1 MTMTVKL
8 TSGDLLQQD
17 VDAIVNTVNT
27 VGVMGKG
34 IALQFKQ
41 KWPENFR
48 AYERACK
55 RDEVQLGKMFI
66 YDAGGLL
73 KPRYIINFPTKRHW
87 REKSRLEDIEMGL
100 KDLVLRVKSLG
111 IRSIALPPLGC
122 GNGGLN
128 WDDVRPRIER
138 ALAGLPNVDVKLFSP
153 TGAPAPQAQEIRTA
167 KPKLTAV
174 RAAMIK
180 LLAAY
185 RALDY
190 ALTRIEVQK
199 LAYFLEEAGEPL
211 QMKFEA
217 NNYGP
222 YSNTLEHV
230 LKALDGHYLLGV
242 GDRTGPGEIQVA
254 PDAVEEADSYLSEAL
269 QSETAERVSRVT
281 DLIAGYETPYGMEL
295 LGTVHWVA
303 THPPWASNVD
313 EAVKAVHAWNRRK
326 QQLMSDEHIRL
337 AWERMAGQNWLGLRE
352 RPESHNS

>member
-8 TSGDLLQQD
+8 TRGDLLQQG

-41 KWPENFR
+41 KWPENFK
-48 AYERACK
+48 AYEKACK
-55 RDEVQLGKMFI
+55 RGEVQLGKMFI

-73 KPRYIINFPTKRHW
+73 KPRYIINFPTKQHW
-87 REKSRLEDIEMGL
+87 RGKSQLEDIETGL
-100 KDLVLRVKSLG
+100 EDLVLQVKNLG
-111 IRSIALPPLGC
+111 IRSIAVPPLGC
-122 GNGGLN
+122 GNGGLD
-128 WDDVRPRIER
+128 WDDVRPRIEH
-138 ALAGLPNVDVKLFSP
+138 AFAALPNVDARLFSP
-153 TGAPAPQAQEIRTA
+153 SGAPAPQVQEIRTT
-167 KPKLTAV
+167 KPKMTAV

-180 LLAAY
+180 LLAVY

-217 NNYGP
+217 NIYGP

-230 LKALDGHYLLGV
+230 LKALDGHYLIGV

-254 PDAVEEADSYLSEAL
+254 LGAVEEADSYLSDVL
-269 QSETAERVSRVT
+269 QSETAQRVARVSN
-281 DLIAGYETPYGMEL
+281 LISGYETPYGMEL

-303 THPPWASNVD
+303 THEPRASNAD
-313 EAVKAVHAWNRRK
+313 EAVKAVHAWNPRK
-326 QQLMSDEHIRL
+326 KQLMSQEHIRL
-337 AWERMAGQNWLGLRE
+337 AWERLASQNWL
-352 RPESHNS
+352 S

>member
-1 MTMTVKL
+1 MTVTL
-8 TSGDLLQQD
+8 INGDLLQQD
-17 VDAIVNTVNT
+17 VEAIVNTVNT

-48 AYERACK
+48 AYEKACK
-55 RDEVQLGKMFI
+55 RGEVQPGKMFI

-87 REKSRLEDIEMGL
+87 RGKSRIEDIEAGL
-100 KDLVLRVKSLG
+100 EDLIHQIRRLG

-122 GNGGLN
+122 GNGGLD
-128 WDDVRPRIER
+128 WDDVRPGIER
-138 ALAGLPNVDVKLFSP
+138 AFAGLPEVDVRLFAP
-153 TGAPAPQAQEIRTA
+153 AGAPAPKAQEIRTA
-167 KPKLTAV
+167 KPKLTRV
-174 RAAMIK
+174 RAALIK

-211 QMKFEA
+211 KMKFEV
-217 NNYGP
+217 NRFGP
-222 YSNTLEHV
+222 YSNALEHV

-254 PDAVEEADSYLSEAL
+254 PTAVEEAEAYLAETP
-269 QSETAERVSRVT
+269 QSETAARVSRVS
-281 DLIAGYETPYGMEL
+281 DLIAGFESPYGVEL
-295 LGTVHWVA
+295 LSTVHWVTTRPPNASTLQEA
-303 THPPWASNVD
+303 T
-313 EAVKAVHAWNRRK
+313 EAVHAWNPRK
-326 QQLMSDEHIRL
+326 KQLMTNEHIRL
-337 AWERMAGQNWLGLRE
+337 AWEHLAKHAWINNVTLR
-352 RPESHNS
+352 

>member
-1 MTMTVKL
+1 MTVTL
-8 TSGDLLQQD
+8 TDGDLLQQH

-48 AYERACK
+48 AYEKACK
-55 RDEVQLGKMFI
+55 RGEVQTGKMFI

-73 KPRYIINFPTKRHW
+73 KPQYIINFPTKRHW
-87 REKSRLEDIEMGL
+87 RGKSQVEDIEAGL
-100 KDLVLRVKSLG
+100 VDLIHQVKRLG

-122 GNGGLN
+122 GNGGLD
-128 WDDVRPRIER
+128 WDDVRPRIEK
-138 ALAGLPNVDVKLFSP
+138 AFAGLPEVDVRLFAPS
-153 TGAPAPQAQEIRTA
+153 GAPAPKEQEIRTA
-167 KPKLTAV
+167 KPKLTPV
-174 RAAMIK
+174 RAALIK

-211 QMKFEA
+211 KMKFEA
-217 NNYGP
+217 NHFGP
-222 YSNTLEHV
+222 YSNALEHV

-254 PDAVEEADSYLSEAL
+254 PMAVEEAEVYLAESP
-269 QSETAERVSRVT
+269 QSETAGRVSRVS
-281 DLIAGYETPYGMEL
+281 DLIAGFESPYGMEL
-295 LGTVHWVA
+295 LSTVHWVA
-303 THPPWASNVD
+303 TRPPNASTLQEAR
-313 EAVKAVHAWNRRK
+313 EAVHTWNPRK
-326 QQLMSDEHIRL
+326 RQLMTNEHIRL
-337 AWERMAGQNWLGLRE
+337 AWEHLAAHAWLNNVTVR
-352 RPESHNS
+352 